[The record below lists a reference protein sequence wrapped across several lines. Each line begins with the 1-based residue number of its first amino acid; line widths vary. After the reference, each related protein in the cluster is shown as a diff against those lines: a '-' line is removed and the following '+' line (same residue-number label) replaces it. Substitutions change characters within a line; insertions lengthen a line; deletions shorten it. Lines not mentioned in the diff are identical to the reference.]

1 MQSRSVPQ
9 FAIVQGDSAQDL
21 TDKLNKEMWSLAGKG
36 PEVTINGLMAVIR
49 YSETERIFDEPEDAI
64 AVTGLDIT
72 CQDCPFFKPI
82 RNRDGSL
89 NRVVKSGKCE
99 FSKYGKAYRDGKPC
113 MHLIETI
120 NRGEVRLCLAE

>member
-1 MQSRSVPQ
+1 MLSRDVQQ
-9 FAIVQGDSAQDL
+9 FAIVQGDSARDL
-21 TDKLNKEMWSLAGKG
+21 TDKLNAKMWDLAGKR
-36 PEVTINGLMAVIR
+36 PEVTFDGLMAVIR

-72 CQDCPFFKPI
+72 CQDCPFFEPI
-82 RNRDGSL
+82 LNRDGSL

-99 FSKYGKAYRDGKPC
+99 FSKYGKAYRDDKPC